1 MQPSR
6 VTGRRYP
13 YVVAAMLAVVYM
25 FNFLD
30 RQLLSVLA
38 EPVKHDLD
46 LSDTQ
51 LGLLTGFMFALF
63 YTAFGIPIAV
73 IADRWNRVKL
83 VAIACGLWSLFSAAS
98 GLATNFT
105 TLALAR
111 IGVGVGE
118 AGGSPP
124 SYSILSDYFPPERRG
139 GALAIYSLG
148 VPIGS
153 LLGIAGGAWI
163 AAHYGWRTA
172 FLAIGLSGLVLPVAV
187 LLIVREPVR
196 GRLDDAQ
203 PITAEKPSFLDSLTF
218 FVRSRVLMM
227 NAIAAGL
234 TAFVGYGILNWAP
247 AYLLRNQNMT
257 LAELAG
263 SYGLTAGLMML
274 LGTWSGGLLVDR
286 FAART
291 PAAYALVPA
300 GSVFAIV
307 PFLFGFT
314 GAANWQTSLAL
325 LAPPLALL
333 MMYLAPALA
342 IVQNRTPAHYRA
354 TASSFLLLLLNLLGL
369 GCGPLFVGMLSDHLA
384 PVHGAAS
391 LGIALRWL
399 APFAILAGIVHLG
412 TAWCLVREHSA
423 DQ

>member
-1 MQPSR
+1 MHQSN
-6 VTGRRYP
+6 VTGGRYP
-13 YVVAAMLAVVYM
+13 YVVAVMLAVVYM

-38 EPVKHDLD
+38 EPVKGDLN

-83 VAIACGLWSLFSAAS
+83 VAISCGIWCLFSAAS
-98 GLATNFT
+98 GFATNFT

-163 AAHYGWRTA
+163 AAQYGWRAA
-172 FLAIGLSGLVLPVAV
+172 FVTIGLLGLVLPV
-187 LLIVREPVR
+187 LLLLVVREPVR
-196 GRLDDAQ
+196 GQLDGEQ
-203 PITAEKPSFLDSLTF
+203 PFGTTEKSFVAAFGF
-218 FVRSRVLMM
+218 FARSRVLVL
-227 NAIAAGL
+227 NASAAGL

-247 AYLLRNQNMT
+247 AYLLRVQGMT
-257 LAELAG
+257 LGELAG
-263 SYGLTAGLMML
+263 MYGVTTGLMML
-274 LGTWSGGLLVDR
+274 LGTWGGGFLVDKL
-286 FAART
+286 ALRT

-300 GSVFAIV
+300 GSVILLL

-314 GAANWQTSLAL
+314 NAADWRTSLML

-333 MMYLAPALA
+333 MVYLAPSLA

-354 TASSFLLLLLNLLGL
+354 TVSAFLLLVLNLVGL
-369 GCGPLFVGMLSDHLA
+369 GCGPLFVGMVSDRLA
-384 PVHGAAS
+384 PAHGEAS
-391 LGIALRWL
+391 LALAIQWL
-399 APFAILAGIVHLG
+399 APFAILAAICHLA
-412 TAWCLVREHSA
+412 TAWCLAREQSS
-423 DQ
+423 DP